1 MRATA
6 SSSKTPV
13 SRQTEILKYRQAV
26 NREFAEYPNKEMNV
40 NQAIQLRS
48 IKSKIDPILP
58 KHRDLY
64 YDGKWHKPKGG
75 YLDTW
80 NPATGESLGPCAEA
94 NAADVDAAVRA
105 AQAAFRDWRRVK
117 PLERAA
123 LMKKVAGVLRAN
135 AAELAMIDAANCGNP
150 VKEMSRDAVV
160 AAMQFDFFA
169 GLVTE
174 MKGETIPMGEGMV
187 NMSVREPYG
196 VVGRIVA
203 YNHPLMFTAGKSAPP
218 LAAGNT
224 VVMKPPYQ
232 APLSAYRMMEMIE
245 GILPPGVLNIVTGG
259 TECGQALVGHPNVPR
274 VSLVGSV
281 PTGRAI
287 AKAAAERLK
296 HVTLELGG
304 KNACI
309 IYPDAELERA
319 IAGAI
324 GGMNFTWCGQ
334 SCGSTSRLFVHESVH
349 DRVVDGILTRARTY
363 KPGIPTELDTSM
375 GAIISKAQH
384 DKIMGYIELG
394 KREGATLACGGKSPN
409 DPLLSGGFFVEPTV
423 FTGVTQKMRIA
434 NEEIF
439 GPVLSVIKWT
449 DEEAMFEQVNS
460 VEYGL
465 TAAIFTSSLAN
476 AHRAASR
483 VESGYVWVNNSSA
496 HFPGTS
502 FGGYKQSGIG
512 REESIDELLSYTQ
525 TKNINITL

>member
-1 MRATA
+1 MN
-6 SSSKTPV
+6 P
-13 SRQTEILKYRQAV
+13 
-26 NREFAEYPNKEMNV
+26 PN
-40 NQAIQLRS
+40 ALAR
-48 IKSKIDPILP
+48 IKAQIDPILP
-58 KHRDLY
+58 RHRDLY
-64 YDGKWHKPKGG
+64 YGGAWQKPLGG

-94 NAADVDAAVRA
+94 NGADVDAAVRA
-105 AQAAFRDWRRVK
+105 AHQAFREWRRVK

-123 LMKKVAGVLRAN
+123 LMKKVAVVLRAN
-135 AAELAMIDAANCGNP
+135 AEELAMLDAANCGNP
-150 VKEMSRDAVV
+150 VKEMSKDAVV

-174 MKGETIPMGEGMV
+174 IKGETIPMGEGVV

-203 YNHPLMFTAGKSAPP
+203 YNHPLMFTAGKSAAP

-232 APLSAYRMMEMIE
+232 APLSAYRMMELID

-259 TECGQALVGHPNVPR
+259 TECGQALVAHPNVPCI
-274 VSLVGSV
+274 SLIGSI

-287 AKAAAERLK
+287 AKAAADRLK
-296 HVTLELGG
+296 HVMLELGG

-309 IYPDAELERA
+309 IYPDADLKRA

-334 SCGSTSRLFVHESVH
+334 SCGSTSRLFVHESIH
-349 DRVVDGILTRARTY
+349 DQVVEGILEGARQHQ
-363 KPGIPTELDTSM
+363 PGIPTEMATTM

-394 KREGATLACGGKSPN
+394 KKEGATLACGGKTPD

-423 FTGVTQKMRIA
+423 FTGVTQNMRIA

-439 GPVLSVIKWT
+439 GPVLSVIKWN
-449 DEEAMFEQVNS
+449 DEEAMFEQVNR

-465 TAAIFTSSLAN
+465 TAAIFTSNLAT

-483 VESGYVWVNNSSA
+483 VESGFVWVNNSSA
-496 HFPGTS
+496 HFLGTS

-525 TKNINITL
+525 SKNIHIVL